1 MRQLCVFAGAAKGIH
16 DHYERESER
25 LGGMLAARNFSVIY
39 GGGRTGLMGAFSRGA
54 LNAGGHVTGIIPHFL
69 ESLEVGNGDIQKLL
83 IVESMHERKAT
94 MYKDSAG
101 FVVLPG
107 GLGTLDE
114 MMEVMTWKQL
124 GLLQAPVFALD
135 IAGYWQPLLG
145 MMEHAE
151 SQGFIHNRGII
162 DFHVGSDPDHLVDLI
177 DRHLGKNSG

>member
-16 DHYERESER
+16 DDYERESER
-25 LGGMLAARNFSVIY
+25 LGSMLAARDFSMIY
-39 GGGRTGLMGAFSRGA
+39 GGGRTGLMGAFARGA
-54 LNAGGHVTGIIPHFL
+54 ITAGGHVTGIIPHFL
-69 ESLEVGNGDIQKLL
+69 ESLEVGNTDIQKLL

-124 GLLQAPVFALD
+124 GLLKAPVFTLD
-135 IAGYWQPLLG
+135 INDYWQPLLV
-145 MMEHAE
+145 MLEHAGQ
-151 SQGFIHNRGII
+151 QGFVHNRGII
-162 DFHVGSDPDHLVDLI
+162 DFHIGSDPDQLVDLI
-177 DRHLGKNSG
+177 DQHLGKNPS